1 MARRDPSTD
10 FVQAHFRGAPPID
23 VFPKSGSAL
32 VGGGDAA
39 HVTADD
45 FNGTPR
51 DGRADAGAYAYS
63 ATGNPGWRI
72 APAFKRR

>member
-1 MARRDPSTD
+1 
-10 FVQAHFRGAPPID
+10 
-23 VFPKSGSAL
+23 
-32 VGGGDAA
+32 VGGGDAT

-72 APAFKRR
+72 APAFKRP